1 MEKYQEVIEDIDFVI
16 KTISNKD
23 SYSFCLRGSANYGL
37 ERIEEAMKDFDEAIN
52 LDPKNA
58 RNFHNRGLVKFGLDQ
73 KEGALKDFSIAII
86 LSPQKEYLEDRSSLR
101 FELGDYYGAIKDF
114 NLAKELKD

>member
-1 MEKYQEVIEDIDFVI
+1 M
-16 KTISNKD
+16 
-23 SYSFCLRGSANYGL
+23 
-37 ERIEEAMKDFDEAIN
+37 EEAMKDFDEAIN

-73 KEGALKDFSIAII
+73 KEDALKDFSIAII